1 MDTKG
6 HERKPAEIRKFEILH
21 AARHLFCEKGYHMVS
36 MDDVASKVGISK
48 AAVYLYFSS
57 KLELFFG
64 VIDQAVDRLHSGLE
78 DAFNDPSN
86 AGLTD
91 KLDAAQRALQEYA
104 PIFSV
109 SQQLMAT
116 GMPDSDFPP
125 QMVAH
130 FMKKMYGRRQRLM
143 QMFIDLFTKAQERKE
158 VRVDLDPKELATVF
172 GVYGMLMTRSEVPYE
187 TAKEILF
194 NGILAKEEKK

>member
-1 MDTKG
+1 MEKSQD
-6 HERKPAEIRKFEILH
+6 RKPAEVRKFEILF
-21 AARHLFCEKGYHMVS
+21 AATKLFCENDYHLVS
-36 MDDVASKVGISK
+36 MEDVAAKVGVSK
-48 AAVYLYFSS
+48 ATVYLYFSS

-78 DAFNDPSN
+78 DVFNDPSN
-86 AGLTD
+86 VSLED
-91 KLDAAQRALQEYA
+91 KLDAAQRTLQGYA
-104 PIFSV
+104 PIFSAT
-109 SQQLMAT
+109 QQLMAT

-125 QMVAH
+125 EMVAQ
-130 FMKKMYGRRQRLM
+130 FMKKMHGRRQHLM

-158 VRVDLDPKELATVF
+158 VRVDLAPRELATVF

-194 NGILAKEEKK
+194 HGILSSGEKK